1 MRDRRR
7 RSTVKESFARN
18 LLLWPAGVLD
28 RRQHVLVR
36 EKRLRSRGNVVGA
49 QEKREDIDVLV
60 RLQTCRWIVG
70 RHLLHA
76 LEQFLQRRV
85 VPPLRERFAGE
96 RGRLLAAFEIVAV
109 ALGTGAIVEVGAARR
124 LRGCVDAGPHGFCR
138 LREERREYH
147 NRKGEDD
154 GKPATGHR
162 FRGNR
167 KSSATLTRNAP

>member
-1 MRDRRR
+1 MRARRR
-7 RSTVKESFARN
+7 RSRVKESFARN

-28 RRQHVLVR
+28 GRQHVLVR
-36 EKRLRSRGNVVGA
+36 DKRLRSRGNVVGA

-60 RLQTCRWIVG
+60 RLQTCRWIIG

-96 RGRLLAAFEIVAV
+96 RGRLLAAFEIVAM
-109 ALGTGAIVEVGAARR
+109 ALGADAIVEVCAARG
-124 LRGCVDAGPHGFCR
+124 LRGRVHASPHGFCR
-138 LREERREYH
+138 LREERREYREG
-147 NRKGEDD
+147 NGEGDE
-154 GKPATGHR
+154 KPATGHR

-167 KSSATLTRNAP
+167 KSSATLT